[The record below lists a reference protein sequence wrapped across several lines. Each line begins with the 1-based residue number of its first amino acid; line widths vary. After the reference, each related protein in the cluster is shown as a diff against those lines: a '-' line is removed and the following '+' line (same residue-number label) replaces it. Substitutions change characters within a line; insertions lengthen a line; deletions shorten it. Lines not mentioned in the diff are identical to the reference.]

1 MDIKTKIKL
10 FEKCQ
15 NRKCTFCKESLYTKD
30 IDNIIISKTKRGSII
45 LAHKKCLVKGG
56 KNK

>member
-1 MDIKTKIKL
+1 MEIKTKLKL

-45 LAHKKCLVKGG
+45 LAHKKCLLKRR
-56 KNK
+56 